1 MVPHGVGEEE
11 EARGAGRDLVGDRRG
26 RRALL
31 RARANRSFGGARGR
45 EGGEVT
51 CGATRWARCVAILLW
66 TPHGAGEADIGRRTW
81 PSEGRKRLC
90 QHLLRLNCK
99 SGFLI

>member
-11 EARGAGRDLVGDRRG
+11 EARGAGRDLVGDPRG

-31 RARANRSFGGARGR
+31 RVRANRSFGGARGR

-51 CGATRWARCVAILLW
+51 CGAPRSDGEKALHRPYYKIL
-66 TPHGAGEADIGRRTW
+66 
-81 PSEGRKRLC
+81 K
-90 QHLLRLNCK
+90 
-99 SGFLI
+99 